1 MRLTNY
7 WLVSIFFPVDV
18 EDKSPN
24 MVIFR
29 GRNSVSFYVL
39 EVIIKMQK
47 EIEGVKKDTKC
58 IRGDMEDMERGI
70 YNKIDQS
77 MAWMKKQFT
86 QVIKNT
92 SANPEVLVTG
102 EFCIFGFCFSSNLV
116 INVSSSEKKS
126 LKQDIN

>member
-1 MRLTNY
+1 
-7 WLVSIFFPVDV
+7 
-18 EDKSPN
+18 
-24 MVIFR
+24 
-29 GRNSVSFYVL
+29 
-39 EVIIKMQK
+39 MQK

-126 LKQDIN
+126 LKQDINS